1 MKRGGF
7 LFLDAAGNLPV
18 GSGTVMFFLFSAD
31 INMVSNKPCVEGCAM
46 KDDRP
51 KMKEDEMCMLLR
63 EDKIEAFTKRWAQ
76 GERCD
81 LTGMDLRGMDLRK
94 LNVEGVDFSNSY
106 FRQADLR
113 GLNMSTCNLEG
124 ASIRGAQI
132 SGTYFPKELSP
143 EEILLSLSH
152 GTRMRY

>member
-1 MKRGGF
+1 
-7 LFLDAAGNLPV
+7 
-18 GSGTVMFFLFSAD
+18 
-31 INMVSNKPCVEGCAM
+31 M
-46 KDDRP
+46 KDEKP
-51 KMKEDEMCMLLR
+51 KMKQDDMCMLLR
-63 EDKIEAFTKRWAQ
+63 EEKMEAFSKRWAQ

-81 LTGMDLRGMDLRK
+81 LTGMDFRGMDLRK

-132 SGTYFPKELSP
+132 SGTFFPKALSP
-143 EEILLSLSH
+143 EEILLSLNH
-152 GTRMRY
+152 GIRMRYRKD